1 MAIKIPNAAGIDTLR
16 AAVPR
21 AMAARALRE
30 PPRAKSFDVAG
41 GTQGSLDFGGPHRV
55 YVASIEDALKR
66 EMLKN
71 ARPAGWRYFVLR
83 GETTVA
89 TAQVSEDNGER
100 ISFSNI
106 NFGALAESTAR
117 AIEVAQALADVKK
130 RDYDLAVLEV
140 PALYLAVL
148 WLKST
153 GSNILVPLEPSP
165 RGVEANRPYTQRELD
180 SAAFVLAQQR
190 MESHSRTVTGTAP
203 AGGPH
208 AKPRD
213 TARRR
218 TSTTINTAP
227 PQPVKVSTKKRR
239 PTSRKSG
246 AKKK

>member
-16 AAVPR
+16 ADVPR

-30 PPRAKSFDVAG
+30 PPRTQSFDVTG

-55 YVASIEDALKR
+55 YVASVEDALKR

-89 TAQVSEDNGER
+89 TAQVSEDKDER

-117 AIEVAQALADVKK
+117 AIEVAQELADVKK
-130 RDYDLAVLEV
+130 RDYNLAVLEV

-165 RGVEANRPYTQRELD
+165 RGVEANRPYTQQELD
-180 SAAFVLAQQR
+180 SAVFVLAQQR
-190 MESHSRTVTGTAP
+190 MESHSRTVTGTVP
-203 AGGPH
+203 AGVP
-208 AKPRD
+208 PVRSQD

-218 TSTTINTAP
+218 TTKIVSAAP

-239 PTSRKSG
+239 PTSKKS
-246 AKKK
+246 